1 MIDKR
6 LIKESAQS
14 VDYVKRN
21 VIMQLLSL
29 ICNITLTVI
38 FSYMLASAINKQP
51 VEQFWLLL
59 IVGIF
64 AIAARYQFVTKASMY
79 SHKSSEIIKLVLRE
93 KIYLKILELGSG
105 YREVS
110 STAELVQLSVEGI
123 EQLDIYFAKYIPQF
137 MYAMIAPLILF
148 VVIAPFSLRSGFVL
162 FICVPLIPVSIVAVQ
177 KIAKRILSKYWDDY
191 TGLGNTFLDSISGL
205 VTLKVFQ
212 SDEYQ
217 NQKMNVEAE
226 HFRKST
232 MRVLIMQLNSIS
244 VMDIVAYGGAG
255 LGIIVGLNQLALGNI
270 GVFSALLIILLSAEF
285 FIPMRLLGSFFH
297 IAMNGKAASDKI
309 YSLLDMEIADNVQH
323 TIIKEVKKVRIKDV
337 SFGFD
342 VITLDTVDLEFKT
355 GLNAIVGPSGS
366 GKSTIAK
373 LLTKIYKGYDGQI
386 FINNIDL
393 QTVDTS
399 EYISL
404 VKHDSHIFKGT
415 IRSNLLI
422 AGEYSDEILKQ
433 ALSKVALL
441 DFVEESGGLNM
452 VIAARGANLSGGQ
465 KQRLTLAR
473 AILADRP
480 IIIFDEATSNID
492 IESEQII
499 NNEIFELS
507 KEKLVIVIAHRLR
520 SIRESQ
526 SIFVINDGKVV
537 ESGNHDQLI
546 SNKNL
551 YSQMYTNQ
559 SDLEKLGG
567 TDND

>member
-1 MIDKR
+1 IS
-6 LIKESAQS
+6 ESAQS
-14 VDYVKRN
+14 VDYIKRN
-21 VIMQLLSL
+21 VAMQLLSL
-29 ICNITLTVI
+29 MCNITLTVI
-38 FSYMLASAINKQP
+38 FSYVLASVINNQP
-51 VEQFWLLL
+51 VEDLWLLL
-59 IVGIF
+59 GIG
-64 AIAARYQFVTKASMY
+64 ILVIIARYQFVMKASFY
-79 SHKSSEIIKLVLRE
+79 SHKSSEVIKLVLRE
-93 KIYLKILELGSG
+93 KLYLKILELGSS
-105 YREVS
+105 YRDVR

-137 MYAMIAPLILF
+137 MYAMIAPLILLL
-148 VVIAPFSLRSGFVL
+148 VIAPFSVTSAFVL
-162 FICVPLIPVSIVAVQ
+162 FICVPLIPVSIVFVQ

-255 LGIIVGLNQLALGNI
+255 LGIIVGLNQLSTNEI
-270 GVFSALLIILLSAEF
+270 SVFSAILIILLSAEF

-309 YSLLDMEIADNVQH
+309 YSLLDMQVVSSVEL
-323 TIIKEVKKVRIKDV
+323 VKCKDV
-337 SFGFD
+337 QAISITDVNFGFD
-342 VITLDTVDLEFKT
+342 VKTLDAVNLEFKT

-373 LLTKIYKGYDGQI
+373 LLMKMYKGYQGKI
-386 FINNIDL
+386 LINNEDL
-393 QTVDTS
+393 QAIDPS
-399 EYISL
+399 NYISL
-404 VKHDSHIFKGT
+404 VKHDSYIFKGT

-422 AGEYSDEILKQ
+422 VGDYSDEVLKQ
-433 ALSKVALL
+433 TLDKVALL
-441 DFVEESGGLNM
+441 DFVEESGGLDM
-452 VIAARGANLSGGQ
+452 SVAAGGSNLSGGQ

-473 AILADRP
+473 TILADRP

-492 IESEQII
+492 IESERII
-499 NNEIFELS
+499 NNQIAELS
-507 KEKLVIVIAHRLR
+507 KSKLVIVIAHRLR
-520 SIRESQ
+520 SIVKSQ
-526 SIFVINDGKVV
+526 TIFVIDGGKVI
-537 ESGNHDQLI
+537 ERGNHQQLL

-551 YSQMYTNQ
+551 YNRMYIKQ
-559 SDLEKLGG
+559 SELEKLGG
-567 TDND
+567 SDDE